1 MIKSRL
7 KPMAHQQLS
16 LKHDETTDVVF
27 DMSDPGTGKTAVRAW
42 AWAKR
47 RRKGGGPLLVLAPR
61 SLLTAAWAH
70 DLQRFAPDMKV
81 SVATAANREK
91 AFSIDADAYITN
103 HDAAKWLVKQKPA
116 FWQRFRDGEI
126 VNDES
131 TAYKHH
137 TSQRAKAA
145 FKIAHMRLATKPV
158 FKHRA
163 CLTATPTS
171 NGICDIWH
179 QVALLDGGKRLGP
192 SFYAF
197 RNSVC
202 TPVQVGRSAQ
212 ALEWRDKDGAEDA
225 VFGLIDDYVVRHRFE
240 DCVDIPATH
249 TYTVEYEMTPKQR
262 KAYDDMELAQV
273 LATGQGK
280 GIALT
285 AVNAAAVTTKLCQIA
300 SGAVYDNDKK
310 YHLIDGSRY
319 EAILDM
325 AQVRKHPIVFFYWGH
340 QRNALTTE
348 AETRSMNF
356 AVIDGDASDTERN
369 MIVQAY
375 QAGAYDVLFAHPKSA
390 AHGLTLTAGTSIIW
404 SGPTYDLEWW
414 KQGNRRQARIG
425 QKKKT
430 EIVVCL
436 ATNSIEERIYHEILM
451 PKDGRMKTLLELFAT
466 NTERSDPI
474 ANKIA
479 RELTR

>member
-1 MIKSRL
+1 M
-7 KPMAHQQLS
+7 KPMAHQLLS
-16 LKHDETTDVVF
+16 LKHDKTTPLVF
-27 DMSDPGTGKTAVRAW
+27 DMSDPGTGKTAVRIW
-42 AWAKR
+42 AWAER
-47 RRKGGGPLLVLAPR
+47 RRKRGGPLLVLAPR
-61 SLLTAAWAH
+61 SLLTAAWAN
-70 DLQRFAPDMKV
+70 DLRKFAPDMKV

-91 AFSIDADAYITN
+91 AFLVDADAYITN
-103 HDAAKWLVKQKPA
+103 HDAAKWLIKQKPV
-116 FWQRFRDGEI
+116 FWQRFKDGEI
-126 VNDES
+126 VADES

-137 TSQRAKAA
+137 TSQRSKAA
-145 FKIAHMRLATKPV
+145 LRIFRPAKPI
-158 FKHRA
+158 FKHA
-163 CLTATPTS
+163 ALLTATPTS

-179 QVALLDGGKRLGP
+179 QVALLDGGRRLGP

-212 ALEWRDKDGAEDA
+212 ALEWRDKDGAEEA
-225 VFGLIDDYVVRHRFE
+225 VFGLIDDIVVRHRFE

-249 TYTVEYEMTPKQR
+249 TYTVEYDMTPKQR
-262 KAYDDMELAQV
+262 KAYEDMELAQV
-273 LATGQGK
+273 LITGQAKGK

-340 QRNALTTE
+340 QRDALTAE
-348 AETRSMNF
+348 AEARDMRF
-356 AVIDGDASDTERN
+356 AVIDGDAGDAERN

-375 QAGAYDVLFAHPKSA
+375 QAGRYDVLFAHPKSA

-425 QKKKT
+425 QKRKT

-436 ATNSIEERIYHEILM
+436 AKDSIEERIYHEILM
-451 PKDGRMKTLLELFAT
+451 PKEGRMKTLLELFAT